1 MRPRL
6 SSRVS
11 LFDSSSQASPSDTAA
26 NITNRADHFRRLFG
40 LTWRYR
46 WGCVLALV
54 WDVGVEALALCGF
67 IYSGLAL
74 DILRHQAQPDSV
86 AEPHWPLGIAPPS
99 DWVLWKTL
107 ALASGMVMAITLLR
121 TYARYR
127 TRLTSEKLIQR
138 ITVDLRTALYDKLQR
153 LGFSWFDTHD
163 SGGLINR
170 VTGDAGSVRLF
181 IEGVVLQLIIST
193 AALTL
198 FLFYMFREHALLT
211 LAVLVVFPVQ
221 AWILVKYSRS
231 IETRL
236 RRNREALDRLIQTL
250 QECIIGVKVV
260 KGFGQEKQ
268 VIDRFAERNSDAYD
282 ARMSIVKTNSALLPW
297 IMTLGFLQIA
307 ILLLYGGHLVNIG
320 PEAGGI
326 ALGTLWVFFSLVR
339 QLAGQVD
346 AIVSSASSIP
356 ESLVGASR
364 VFELLDAP
372 IEIAAPVDAYA
383 PSEIRGRIEFEHV
396 SCRYRADSPLVLEDV
411 SFVVEPG
418 EAVAM
423 VGPAGGG
430 KSTIFNLIGRFYDA
444 TSGRVLV
451 DGVDVRQWDP
461 AALRRAV
468 SVVFQEP
475 FLFSNTIANNVRFG
489 VPDATDEA
497 VQRAVQDAIAEEF
510 VSTSK
515 DGYQTIIGERGLTL
529 SGGERQRLSIARAIL
544 PDAPILLLDD
554 AMASVDA
561 RTEVRIAANLDRVM
575 HGRTT
580 LVIAHRLSTLRR
592 ADRVLVVERGRI
604 TAQGTHENLMR
615 DSEHYR
621 EAATLQLDHDRE
633 ENSDTIESQE
643 VVR

>member
-1 MRPRL
+1 M
-6 SSRVS
+6 S
-11 LFDSSSQASPSDTAA
+11 LFSSPSHESSSDKPA
-26 NITNRADHFRRLFG
+26 IVGKRVDHFRRLFG

-46 WGCVLALV
+46 WGCAAALV

-74 DILRHQAQPDSV
+74 DILRHHAQPDT
-86 AEPHWPLGIAPPS
+86 ATTPHWPLGIAPPG
-99 DWVLWKTL
+99 DWPLWRLL
-107 ALASGMVMAITLLR
+107 AIASGMVMLITGLR

-138 ITVDLRTALYDKLQR
+138 ITVDLRTSLYDKLQR

-181 IEGVVLQLIIST
+181 IEGVVLQLIISV

-198 FLFYMFREHALLT
+198 FLFYMFREHAGLT
-211 LAVLVVFPVQ
+211 LAVLIVFPIQ

-268 VIDRFAERNSDAYD
+268 VIDRFAERNDDAYD
-282 ARMSIVKTNSALLPW
+282 ARLSIVKTNSSLLPW
-297 IMTLGFLQIA
+297 ITTLGFLQIA
-307 ILLLYGGHLVNIG
+307 ILLLYGGHLVNLG
-320 PEAGGI
+320 PAAGGI

-356 ESLVGASR
+356 ESLVGAAR

-372 IEIAAPVDAYA
+372 IEIAAPPDAYA
-383 PSEIRGRIEFEHV
+383 PTEVRGRIEFDHV
-396 SCRYRADSPLVLEDV
+396 SFRYRADTPLVVEDV
-411 SFVVEPG
+411 SFIVEPG

-423 VGPAGGG
+423 VGPSGGG
-430 KSTIFNLIGRFYDA
+430 KSTILDLIGRFYDV

-451 DGVDVRQWDP
+451 DEVDVRQWDP
-461 AALRRAV
+461 AVLRKAV
-468 SVVFQEP
+468 SIVFQEP

-489 VPDATDEA
+489 VPDAPDDA
-497 VQRAVQDAIAEEF
+497 VQQAVKDAIAEEF
-510 VSTSK
+510 VGTSK
-515 DGYQTIIGERGLTL
+515 NGYETIIGERGLTL

-575 HGRTT
+575 RGRTT

-592 ADRVLVVERGRI
+592 ADRVLVVEHGRI

-621 EAATLQLDHDRE
+621 EAATLQLDRDRE
-633 ENSDTIESQE
+633 EETESFESQE
-643 VVR
+643 VAR

>member
-1 MRPRL
+1 M
-6 SSRVS
+6 S
-11 LFDSSSQASPSDTAA
+11 LFESSQQAAPPETAGSSA
-26 NITNRADHFRRLFG
+26 NRADHFRRLFG

-46 WGCVLALV
+46 WGCLVALV

-74 DILRHQAQPDSV
+74 DILRDQAQPEAS
-86 AEPHWPLGIAPPS
+86 APPRWPLGLAPPA
-99 DWVLWKTL
+99 DWPLWKTL
-107 ALASGMVMAITLLR
+107 SLASGAVLVITLLR

-127 TRLTSEKLIQR
+127 TRLSSETLIQR

-181 IEGVVLQLIIST
+181 IEGVVLQLIISAT
-193 AALTL
+193 ALTL
-198 FLFYMFREHALLT
+198 FLFYMFREHAWLT
-211 LAVLVVFPVQ
+211 LALLAVFPVQ
-221 AWILVKYSRS
+221 AWILVRYSRS
-231 IETRL
+231 IERRL
-236 RRNREALDRLIQTL
+236 RTNREALDRFIQTL

-260 KGFGQEKQ
+260 KGFGQERQ
-268 VIDRFAERNSDAYD
+268 VMGRFAVRNTDAYE
-282 ARMSIVKTNSALLPW
+282 ARMAITKTNASLLPW
-297 IMTLGFLQIA
+297 ITTLGFLQIA
-307 ILLLYGGHLVNIG
+307 ILLLYGGHLVNLG
-320 PEAGGI
+320 PAAGGI

-339 QLAGQVD
+339 QLAGQVET
-346 AIVSSASSIP
+346 IVSSASSIP
-356 ESLVGASR
+356 ESLVGAAR

-372 IEIAAPVDAYA
+372 VEIAAPPDAYA
-383 PSEIRGRIEFEHV
+383 PKEIRGRIEFDRV
-396 SCRYRADSPLVLEDV
+396 SFRYRPDTPLVLEDV

-418 EAVAM
+418 ESVAM

-430 KSTIFNLIGRFYDA
+430 KSTIFDLIGRFYDA

-461 AALRRAV
+461 VALRRAV
-468 SVVFQEP
+468 SIVFQEP

-489 VPDATDEA
+489 VPDAPDEA
-497 VQRAVQDAIAEEF
+497 VQRAVRDAIAEEF
-510 VSTSK
+510 VTAAK
-515 DGYQTIIGERGLTL
+515 DGYETIIGERGLTL

-575 HGRTT
+575 RGRTT
-580 LVIAHRLSTLRR
+580 LLIAHRLSTLRR

-604 TAQGTHENLMR
+604 VAQGTHETLMR
-615 DSEHYR
+615 ESDHYR
-621 EAATLQLDHDRE
+621 EAALLQLDRDRQE
-633 ENSDTIESQE
+633 ESGSLASQE
-643 VVR
+643 VAP

>member
-1 MRPRL
+1 M
-6 SSRVS
+6 
-11 LFDSSSQASPSDTAA
+11 
-26 NITNRADHFRRLFG
+26 
-40 LTWRYR
+40 
-46 WGCVLALV
+46 ALV
-54 WDVGVEALALCGF
+54 WDIGVEALALCGF

-74 DILRHQAQPDSV
+74 DILRQHSQPDTASP
-86 AEPHWPLGIAPPS
+86 PHWPLGIAPPG
-99 DWVLWKTL
+99 DWPLWRLL
-107 ALASGMVMAITLLR
+107 AIASGMVMLITGLR

-127 TRLTSEKLIQR
+127 TRLTSERLIQR
-138 ITVDLRTALYDKLQR
+138 ITVDLRTSLYDKLQR

-181 IEGVVLQLIIST
+181 IEGVVLQLIISV

-198 FLFYMFREHALLT
+198 FLFYMFREHAGLT

-221 AWILVKYSRS
+221 AWILVKYSKS

-268 VIDRFAERNSDAYD
+268 VIDRFAQCNEDAYE
-282 ARMSIVKTNSALLPW
+282 ARMSITKTNSSLLPW
-297 IMTLGFLQIA
+297 ITTLGFLQIA
-307 ILLLYGGHLVNIG
+307 ILLLYGGHLINLG
-320 PEAGGI
+320 PASGGI

-356 ESLVGASR
+356 ESLVGAAR

-372 IEIAAPVDAYA
+372 IEIAAPKDAYA
-383 PSEIRGRIEFEHV
+383 PAEVRGRIEFDHV
-396 SCRYRADSPLVLEDV
+396 SFRYRADTPLVVEEV

-423 VGPAGGG
+423 VGPSGGG
-430 KSTIFNLIGRFYDA
+430 KSTILDLIGRFYDV

-451 DGVDVRQWDP
+451 DDVDVRQWDP
-461 AALRRAV
+461 AVLRQAV
-468 SVVFQEP
+468 SIVFQEP

-489 VPDATDEA
+489 VPDAPDEV
-497 VQRAVQDAIAEEF
+497 VQRAVQDAIAQEF
-510 VSTSK
+510 VGTSK
-515 DGYQTIIGERGLTL
+515 NGYETIIGERGLTL

-592 ADRVLVVERGRI
+592 ADRVLVVEHGRI

-621 EAATLQLDHDRE
+621 QAATLQLDQDQKE
-633 ENSDTIESQE
+633 ESDSLESQE